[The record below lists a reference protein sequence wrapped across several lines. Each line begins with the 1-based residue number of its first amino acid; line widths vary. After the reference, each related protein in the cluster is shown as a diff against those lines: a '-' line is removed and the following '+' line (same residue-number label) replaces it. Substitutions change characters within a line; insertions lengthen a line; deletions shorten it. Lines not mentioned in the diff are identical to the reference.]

1 MLKYNAFVCIYRG
14 IIGFTALCLI
24 DCDIKFEWSLI
35 ESKFKK
41 SQERNGSK
49 LHISFGSLEMGRK
62 CLWGWQ
68 KSNTGHS
75 CGHNGHH
82 YQYISCVYWKHICQ

>member
-35 ESKFKK
+35 NFHSSLSKQLKVNSRKVKK
-41 SQERNGSK
+41 
-49 LHISFGSLEMGRK
+49 EMVLN
-62 CLWGWQ
+62 CTFL
-68 KSNTGHS
+68 
-75 CGHNGHH
+75 
-82 YQYISCVYWKHICQ
+82 